1 VVPELTDE
9 FSLLQENADEAGIP
23 WRGRPVV
30 ERVAVGLPDG
40 RAVSSLVWGAGSP
53 EIVLLHGGAQ
63 NAHTWDTVALA
74 LDRPLVAVDLPG
86 HGRSDWREDHNY
98 SPPAMAADVEV
109 AVRALAPHA
118 RLLVGMSLGG
128 LTALCLTARAPDLV
142 QRLAVV
148 DVTPGTDRAKAEPII
163 TFVSGP
169 EHFESFD
176 ALLERTVAHNPTRS
190 VSSLRRG
197 VLHNATEDPDGSWR
211 WRWDPQHLPGVPSV
225 EFGDLWATVDALQ
238 VPFLLLRGSLSGV
251 VDDDDVA
258 EVRRRVPSVRVEVV
272 EGAGHSIQGDRPVE
286 LARLLSEFAAS

>member
-1 VVPELTDE
+1 VPGLADE
-9 FSLLQENADEAGIP
+9 FSLLRENADEAGLP
-23 WRGRPVV
+23 WRGRPAV
-30 ERVAVGLPDG
+30 ERVAVALPDG
-40 RAVSSLVWGAGSP
+40 RSVSALRWGSGPP
-53 EIVLLHGGAQ
+53 EVVLLHGGAQ

-74 LDRPLVAVDLPG
+74 LDRPVLAIDLPG
-86 HGRSDWREDHNY
+86 HGRSDWRADHHY
-98 SPPAMAADVEV
+98 SPPALAADVEV
-109 AVRALAPHA
+109 VVRERAPEA
-118 RLLVGMSLGG
+118 ALLVGMSLGG

-142 QRLAVV
+142 RRLAVV
-148 DVTPGTDRAKAEPII
+148 DATPGTDRAKAEPII

-169 EHFESFD
+169 EHFDSFD

-211 WRWDPQHLPGVPSV
+211 WRWDPQHLPGAVNV
-225 EFGDLWATVDALQ
+225 EFGDLWATVDAVR

-272 EGAGHSIQGDRPVE
+272 DGAGHSIQGDRPVE

>member
-1 VVPELTDE
+1 VPGLADE
-9 FSLLQENADEAGIP
+9 FSLLRENADEAGLP
-23 WRGRPVV
+23 WRGRPAV
-30 ERVAVGLPDG
+30 ERVAVALPDG
-40 RAVSSLVWGAGSP
+40 RSVSALRWGSGPP
-53 EIVLLHGGAQ
+53 EVVLLHGGAQ

-74 LDRPLVAVDLPG
+74 LDRPVLAIDLPG
-86 HGRSDWREDHNY
+86 HGRSDWRADHHY
-98 SPPAMAADVEV
+98 SPPALAADVEV
-109 AVRALAPHA
+109 VVRERAPEA
-118 RLLVGMSLGG
+118 ALLVGMSLGG

-142 QRLAVV
+142 RRLAAV

-169 EHFESFD
+169 EHFDSFD

-211 WRWDPQHLPGVPSV
+211 WRWDPQHLPGAVNV
-225 EFGDLWATVDALQ
+225 EFGDLWATVDAVR

-272 EGAGHSIQGDRPVE
+272 DGAGHSIQGDRPVE

>member
-1 VVPELTDE
+1 MPELVDE
-9 FSLLQENADEAGIP
+9 FSLLRENAEEAGLP
-23 WRGRPVV
+23 WSGPPAV
-30 ERVAVGLPDG
+30 ERRSVALPDG
-40 RAVSSLVWGAGSP
+40 RSVSALVWGTGPP
-53 EIVLLHGGAQ
+53 EVVLLHGGAQ

-74 LDRPLVAVDLPG
+74 MERPLVAIDLPG
-86 HGRSDWREDHNY
+86 HGRSDWRDDHHY
-98 SPPAMAADVEV
+98 SPPSLAEDVES
-109 AVRALAPHA
+109 AVRALAPDA
-118 RLLVGMSLGG
+118 ALLVGMSLGG

-142 QRLAVV
+142 RRLAVV

-169 EHFESFD
+169 ERFESFD

-211 WRWDPQHLPGVPSV
+211 WRWDPHHIPGEAGL
-225 EFGDLWATVDALQ
+225 EFGDLWATVDAVR
-238 VPFLLLRGSLSGV
+238 VPFLLLRGGQSGV
-251 VDDDDVA
+251 VGEEDVA

-286 LARLLSEFAAS
+286 LARLLNEFASA

>member
-1 VVPELTDE
+1 VPGLADE
-9 FSLLQENADEAGIP
+9 FSLLRENADEAGLP
-23 WRGRPVV
+23 WRGRPAV
-30 ERVAVGLPDG
+30 ERVAVALPDG
-40 RAVSSLVWGAGSP
+40 RSVSALRWGSGPP
-53 EIVLLHGGAQ
+53 EVVLLHGGAQ

-74 LDRPLVAVDLPG
+74 LDRPVLAIDLPG
-86 HGRSDWREDHNY
+86 HGRSDWRADHHY
-98 SPPAMAADVEV
+98 SPPALAADVEV
-109 AVRALAPHA
+109 VVRERAPEA
-118 RLLVGMSLGG
+118 ALLVGMSLGG

-142 QRLAVV
+142 RRLAVV

-169 EHFESFD
+169 EHFDSFD

-211 WRWDPQHLPGVPSV
+211 WRWDPQHLPGAVNV
-225 EFGDLWATVDALQ
+225 EFGDLWATVDAVR
-238 VPFLLLRGSLSGV
+238 VPFLLLRGSLSSV

-272 EGAGHSIQGDRPVE
+272 DGAGHSIQGDRPVE